1 MRDRIDAAIK
11 TALCLAA
18 CTYAVPAIAQ
28 VVPDGT
34 LPVNSLVAPN
44 GNSFVIE
51 GGTTAGANLFH
62 SFREF
67 SLPTGSEALFNNAAS
82 IENIFARVTGGNI
95 SNIEGSIR
103 AIGNSNLFLL
113 NPNGIVFGANASLNI
128 GGSFVGTTGN
138 SIVFENGVE
147 FSASSTED
155 QQPLLTVNVPIGL
168 QFGGGN
174 GDITLS
180 GSGHRL
186 EISSTAPFDSSSL
199 SSGLAVAPG
208 RTIALIGNNITADGG
223 VIRAPGG
230 RVELAAV
237 ERGRVLFSLAD
248 SRFAYDRASQFGN
261 LDFDRQSLVD
271 VSGFPSG
278 SISLQ
283 GGNIAFENQSI
294 ILSQNAAAAASGS
307 ITINAR
313 EALASG
319 LSGLGGFIGSETLG
333 LGESGDITVV
343 APRISLRNGASIF
356 TRSFGAANSGS
367 IAVTSQD
374 IAIAN
379 TYPLDPRILGGISTN
394 TFGLGDASDIR
405 IDSDRLSVAEGSTIS
420 SGSFGLGN
428 AGNLDIDASRSIEI
442 AGQSSMSFSPSIIG
456 STTFNRGNV
465 GSTSIRTERLR
476 VSSGGSL
483 GSATLAAG
491 DTGTT
496 TVVATSIEVT
506 GTGINGEAS
515 GITSSAALLP
525 LGFQQIF
532 SLPPEPSGRA
542 GALVIDADTLK
553 ISDRGLVGVFHEGT
567 GDAGDFTLRADTV
580 LLDRGGILTAET
592 VSGQGGNLAIET
604 SSIQLRRGSQITVE
618 SFDIGDGGNLT
629 LDSGTLALL
638 EDSEIRANAVQG
650 SGGNIQIFTD
660 GIFQSANSAITASSR
675 FGIDGIVSINT
686 PEADAT
692 LQLVELPENLLDA
705 SSQLQSGCATTIQ
718 ANSFIVTGRGGVPP
732 NPEEQLIGD
741 RPWADLRDLSRFRGE
756 VSKNTSPEPVGSVQ
770 VVEGAIVEANSW
782 RVNQEGEIELVAVVE
797 ASHPAVSSLPPKC
810 QGSKLN
816 VVQSQPS
823 VPLSKP

>member
-1 MRDRIDAAIK
+1 MRNRIDAVIK

-18 CTYAVPAIAQ
+18 CTYAVPGPAQ

-34 LPVNSLVAPN
+34 LPVNSTVAPN

-62 SFREF
+62 SFSEF
-67 SLPTGSEALFNNAAS
+67 SLPTGTEALFNNAAS
-82 IENIFARVTGGNI
+82 IENIFARVTGANI
-95 SNIEGSIR
+95 SNIEG
-103 AIGNSNLFLL
+103 AIGANGSSNLFLL

-128 GGSFVGTTGN
+128 GGSFLGTTGN

-155 QQPLLTVNVPIGL
+155 QEPLLTVSVPIGL

-186 EISSTAPFDSSSL
+186 EISAIAPIDSSSL
-199 SSGLAVAPG
+199 SPGLTVAQG

-223 VIRAPGG
+223 VIGAPGG
-230 RVELAAV
+230 RLELAAV

-248 SRFAYDRASQFGN
+248 ARFAYDRISQFGN

-271 VSGFPSG
+271 VSGFSSG
-278 SISLQ
+278 SINLQ
-283 GGNIAFENQSI
+283 GGNIAIENQSI
-294 ILSQNAAAAASGS
+294 ILSQNVAEAAGGS
-307 ITINAR
+307 ITVNAR
-313 EALASG
+313 EGLASG
-319 LSGLGGFIGSETLG
+319 LSGLGGFISSETLG
-333 LGESGDITVV
+333 FGEGGDITVV
-343 APRISLRNGASIF
+343 APRISLRNGGSIS
-356 TRSFGAANSGS
+356 TRTFGAANSGS
-367 IAVTSQD
+367 ITVNSQD
-374 IAIAN
+374 IAITN
-379 TYPLDPRILGGISTN
+379 THPLDPRILGGISTN
-394 TFGLGDASDIR
+394 TYGLGYASDIR

-428 AGNLDIDASRSIEI
+428 AGNIDINASRSIEI

-476 VSSGGSL
+476 VSSGGTLS
-483 GSATLAAG
+483 SATLAAG

-496 TVVATSIEVT
+496 SIVASSIEVT

-515 GITSSAALLP
+515 GISSSAALLP
-525 LGFQQIF
+525 LRFQQLF

-542 GALVIDADTLK
+542 GALFIDTDTLK
-553 ISDRGLVGVFHEGT
+553 IADGGYVGVFHEGT

-592 VSGQGGNLAIET
+592 VSGQGGNLAIDT
-604 SSIQLRRGSQITVE
+604 GSIQLHRGSQITVE
-618 SFDIGDGGNLT
+618 SFYIGDGGKLT
-629 LDSGTLALL
+629 LNSRTIALL
-638 EDSEIRANAVQG
+638 EDSGIRANAVQG

-660 GIFQSANSAITASSR
+660 GIFQSANSAITASSQ
-675 FGIDGIVSINT
+675 FGIDGVISINT

-705 SSQLQSGCATTIQ
+705 SSQLQSGCANTIQ
-718 ANSFIVTGRGGVPP
+718 GASLLVTGRGGIPP

-741 RPWADLRDLSRFRGE
+741 RPWADLRDLSAFRGE
-756 VSKNTSPEPVGSVQ
+756 LGKNISSSEPVGRI
-770 VVEGAIVEANSW
+770 GKAIIEANSW
-782 RVNQEGEIELVAVVE
+782 RTNDRGEIELVAVVE
-797 ASHPAVSSLPPKC
+797 ASHPTVISLLPKC
-810 QGSKLN
+810 QGRELGA
-816 VVQSQPS
+816 VQSE
-823 VPLSKP
+823 LSLDRLR